1 MQPIPRD
8 SNDNGVVTMLVYH
21 NKPTLLLTVHQHGGD
36 DVTCIRSIRYE
47 ETLWPGTSPNQAKEW
62 NNMDKGHLQP
72 GFPAGRVGGSLSALY
87 RGSLE

>member
-36 DVTCIRSIRYE
+36 DVTCIRSINFGLR
-47 ETLWPGTSPNQAKEW
+47 TLCFKGCHKTKKQTKE
-62 NNMDKGHLQP
+62 NPFFKRIVRAITNAP
-72 GFPAGRVGGSLSALY
+72 Y
-87 RGSLE
+87 RAHSEVFFK

>member
-36 DVTCIRSIRYE
+36 DVTYIRSIGQLNLMWNLGLTAAGLSLADLRLGE
-47 ETLWPGTSPNQAKEW
+47 VGKKTLNRKTVRKTA
-62 NNMDKGHLQP
+62 
-72 GFPAGRVGGSLSALY
+72 
-87 RGSLE
+87 